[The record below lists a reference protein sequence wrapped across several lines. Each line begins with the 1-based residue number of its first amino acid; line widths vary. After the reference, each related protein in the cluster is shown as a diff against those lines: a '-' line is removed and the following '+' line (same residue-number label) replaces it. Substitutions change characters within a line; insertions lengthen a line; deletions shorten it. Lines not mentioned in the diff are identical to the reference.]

1 MYRLTLGLSGS
12 LFLALCML
20 HVVERNWQ
28 IAAFLGTVG
37 VLAARSRSPQERQLQ
52 ILAMALIFANV
63 AAAFV
68 ALIFGGKTN
77 DFYIFVVP
85 NCRDRNSSHVHACF
99 ASEV

>member
-37 VLAARSRSPQERQLQ
+37 VLCGLAAALLKERQLQ

-68 ALIFGGKTN
+68 ALIFGGKTQ
-77 DFYIFVVP
+77 
-85 NCRDRNSSHVHACF
+85 
-99 ASEV
+99 